1 VSFINCAS
9 LKPARHDKIGF
20 PIGVGKFDGILH
32 VPCSNLLSSHSS
44 RMDLHSVNA
53 LSINIII
60 PILSLMDLMPKTV
73 GRDSQLKIKFRNPII

>member
-9 LKPARHDKIGF
+9 LKPTRHDKIGF

-32 VPCSNLLSSHSS
+32 VPCSSLLSSHSS

-53 LSINIII
+53 LSISIII
-60 PILSLMDLMPKTV
+60 PIPSLMDLMPKMV
-73 GRDSQLKIKFRNPII
+73 GRNPSIQN